1 MVTFTQIFDS
11 KPISIQSQF
20 RYRVHSISL
29 RESKFECMLY
39 PFILYPFIL
48 YPFMPY
54 PFMLYPSMKVTTLT
68 DQTPKYDVT
77 IITDDF
83 AGKNTIERHKMVYA
97 LLNKFIETGE
107 IHALTI
113 RSLTKDEDEES

>member
-1 MVTFTQIFDS
+1 MHEIIKKILSDS
-11 KPISIQSQF
+11 FNIYKIE
-20 RYRVHSISL
+20 VGG
-29 RESKFECMLY
+29 
-39 PFILYPFIL
+39 
-48 YPFMPY
+48 
-54 PFMLYPSMKVTTLT
+54 T
-68 DQTPKYDVT
+68 DAKYDVT